1 MNISYDYYRIF
12 YYVAKCGS
20 ISKAA
25 KLLLNNQPNLTR
37 TIKSLEG
44 QLGCPLFLRTRHG
57 MKLTAD
63 GETLYAHMRIA
74 FEHIEAAENE
84 LTQSNNLESGSVF
97 IAASEVALRCL
108 LLPVLRKYRELYP
121 GIHIRIS
128 NHSTPQAIA
137 ALKDGTA
144 DFAVVTTPTVS
155 SAQLTEKNVK
165 EVHEAAVCSPKFSA
179 LTDRTVSLAE
189 LKNYPLISLGSD
201 TKSYEF
207 YSVFFRSHGEKYQP
221 DIEAFTADQIL
232 PIAEAALGIGFVP
245 CEFIRTSDNVKI
257 IDLAEKIPP
266 RNICL
271 IKRTEQPLS
280 MAAKELEK
288 MILNGRHTEKQAQ

>member
-1 MNISYDYYRIF
+1 MNISYDYYKIF

-20 ISKAA
+20 ISQAA
-25 KLLLNNQPNLTR
+25 KLLLSNQPNLTR
-37 TIKSLEG
+37 TIKILEG
-44 QLGCPLFLRTRHG
+44 QLGCPLFLRTNRG
-57 MKLTAD
+57 MNLTDSGEKLY
-63 GETLYAHMRIA
+63 EHIRIA

-84 LTQSNNLESGSVF
+84 LTQCSGLESGTVF

-108 LLPVLRKYRELYP
+108 LLPVLKQYRKLYP

-144 DFAVVTTPTVS
+144 DLAVVTTPTVHS
-155 SAQLTEKNVK
+155 PSLVQTNVK
-165 EVHEAAVCSPKFSA
+165 LIRETAVCSPKFSE
-179 LTDRTVSLAE
+179 LTGKISLSE

-207 YSVFFRSHGEKYQP
+207 YSEFFKSHGETYLP

-232 PIAEAALGIGFVP
+232 PIAEADLGIGFVP
-245 CEFIRTSDNVKI
+245 TEFISASNNIKI
-257 IDLAEKIPP
+257 IDLAEEIPP
-266 RNICL
+266 RSVCL
-271 IKRTEQPLS
+271 IKRAEQPLS
-280 MAAKELEK
+280 AAAKELEK
-288 MILNGRHTEKQAQ
+288 MILHQKNMPDKK